1 SGDHRVVRGSIG
13 VAFNAVDNPAVA
25 RVYGIKSGVTI
36 SSVTKGGPSDAA
48 GLKPG
53 DTITTVNGQP
63 VKTGDELVSEITRV
77 KPGNKVTLGYLDQNG
92 SQKQTSVTVVDRA
105 KLYGE
110 NTEEN
115 GDQGNDEGEQQESKL
130 GLSVRTLTPEL
141 AERMDLQGTKGVVV
155 TDVKPGSFA
164 DDINMERGTVI
175 LQVNKQPVAN
185 EDDFRRLT
193 SKFKSGDDV
202 VFLVHSGRGATAGNV
217 FLGGRLP

>member
-1 SGDHRVVRGSIG
+1 VS
-13 VAFNAVDNPAVA
+13 
-25 RVYGIKSGVTI
+25 
-36 SSVTKGGPSDAA
+36 KGGPSDTA

-53 DTITTVNGQP
+53 DTITTINGQP
-63 VKTGDELVSEITRV
+63 VKNGDELVSEVT
-77 KPGNKVTLGYLDQNG
+77 KMHPGSKVSLGYLDQSG
-92 SQKQTSVTVVDRA
+92 AQKQASVTVVDRA

-110 NTEEN
+110 NANDN
-115 GDQGNDEGEQQESKL
+115 GEQGNDQNEPQESKL

-141 AERMDLQGTKGVVV
+141 ADRMDLQGSKGVVV
-155 TDVKPGSFA
+155 TEVKPGSFA
-164 DDINMERGTVI
+164 DDINLERGMVI
-175 LQVNKQPVAN
+175 LQVNKQPVSN